1 MQAAQQQ
8 RPDVVAERAAFR
20 DWLGTV
26 DATRIKAV
34 DESGVIQGMR
44 LAYGYA
50 PRGERLVCQAP
61 LRQGKRVSLLGWLGF
76 DGAGTVAMHTG
87 TVRRWHFR
95 GFIQQHLLPVLKP
108 GDIVLWDNAR
118 IHEAPDLVEQIEAR
132 GACVRPLPRYSPEF
146 NPIELLWSKLK
157 HLIKKA
163 CADTAEALLE
173 AVEYATEQVTAAD
186 AAGWFQHCG
195 FLPQHY

>member
-1 MQAAQQQ
+1 M
-8 RPDVVAERAAFR
+8 RPGSKPLMKAESSRACA
-20 DWLGTV
+20 WPT
-26 DATRIKAV
+26 A
-34 DESGVIQGMR
+34 MR
-44 LAYGYA
+44 LGASA
-50 PRGERLVCQAP
+50 WSVRPRCGRENASACWA
-61 LRQGKRVSLLGWLGF
+61 GWALMEPARWPCIPARC
-76 DGAGTVAMHTG
+76 GAGTSAGSSSSTCCRYSG
-87 TVRRWHFR
+87 
-95 GFIQQHLLPVLKP
+95 P